1 MPSSSS
7 EVTTTT
13 TLWGKKISLVDD
25 NFDNY
30 HSKDDDSFNGTTTT
44 QHNNQE
50 DCKDDSSSDD
60 DDYEQNNKDADDEE
74 SFTDLMA
81 QRLAALSME
90 EREAAIYD
98 LHGVSDDIDE
108 TPDFVQQKLTEIQN
122 ELERIPDAEKRAYNM
137 LLKEEEEDLRRI
149 QSDEFLLSFLR
160 ADKFDATKAALRLTK
175 NLNFKLK
182 LFGREKLTK
191 SITMNDLGPDG
202 IELLELGWLGI
213 LPLRDQSG
221 RRVIYLMP
229 SRLKDLYFSAETR
242 VSDLINMFTYKE

>member
-60 DDYEQNNKDADDEE
+60 DQQNNKDAADDEE

-182 LFGREKLTK
+182 LFGKEKLTK
-191 SITMNDLGPDG
+191 SLTMNDLGPDG